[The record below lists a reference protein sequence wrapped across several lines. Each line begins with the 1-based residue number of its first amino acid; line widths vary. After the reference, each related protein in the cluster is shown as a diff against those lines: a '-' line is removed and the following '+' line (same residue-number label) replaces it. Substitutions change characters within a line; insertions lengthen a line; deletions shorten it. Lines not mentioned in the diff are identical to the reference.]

1 MITRSKS
8 GIYKPKTFISVI
20 QDLEPTSVKEAL
32 VDQKWYMAIKDE
44 YSALQRNETW
54 TLVLTEATTK
64 LIGNKWVFRVKYNLD
79 GSISKYKARLVA
91 KEFHQT
97 YGVDFFKAFGPV
109 VKPCTI
115 RIVLS
120 LVVMH
125 HWLIRQLDVN
135 NAFLNGLLTEDVF
148 MHQPESFI
156 NSQFPTHVCKLNKV
170 LYGLKQ
176 ALRA

>member
-32 VDQKWYMAIKDE
+32 VDQKLYMATKDE

-54 TLVLTEATTK
+54 TLVPTETTTK
-64 LIGNKWVFRVKYNLD
+64 LIGNKWVFRVKYNPD

-91 KEFHQT
+91 KGFHQT
-97 YGVDFFKAFGPV
+97 YGVDFFKTFSPV

-148 MHQPESFI
+148 MHQPKSFI
-156 NSQFPTHVCKLNKV
+156 NPQFPTHVCKLNKA